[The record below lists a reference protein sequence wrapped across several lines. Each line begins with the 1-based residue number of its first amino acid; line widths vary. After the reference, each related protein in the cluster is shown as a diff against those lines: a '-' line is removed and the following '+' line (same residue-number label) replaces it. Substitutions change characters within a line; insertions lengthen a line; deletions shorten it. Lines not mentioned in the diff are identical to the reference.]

1 MAWAASHPLLD
12 HKHQPDAKMP
22 EDKQDKQDKRS
33 VIPIAIGRCE
43 SVAGLHRQRS
53 NGVAAACARRYA

>member
-12 HKHQPDAKMP
+12 RKHQPDAKMP
-22 EDKQDKQDKRS
+22 EDKQDKRS

-43 SVAGLHRQRS
+43 SVAGLHRHSS
-53 NGVAAACARRYA
+53 NGIAAACARRYA